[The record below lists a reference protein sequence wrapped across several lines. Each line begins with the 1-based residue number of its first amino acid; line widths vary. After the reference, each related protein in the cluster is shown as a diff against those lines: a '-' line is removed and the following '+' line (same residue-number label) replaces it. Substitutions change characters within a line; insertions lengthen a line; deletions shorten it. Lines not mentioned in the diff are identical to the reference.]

1 MDVVACYGGAGFAV
15 ISKRLLE
22 FFEKIRLRAEVT
34 EMLVATLRLRAHLKT
49 HFGSV
54 KSMESIALDKDSLHV
69 LPMKYLFERA
79 LD

>member
-1 MDVVACYGGAGFAV
+1 
-15 ISKRLLE
+15 
-22 FFEKIRLRAEVT
+22 
-34 EMLVATLRLRAHLKT
+34 MLVATLRLRGHPET

-54 KSMESIALDKDSLHV
+54 KSMESITLDKDSLDV